1 MLVEHK
7 YLFYVCRMKAL
18 SKAEEKVLHI
28 IWSQEPTYLKDIRAT
43 YPDPK
48 PAKTTLATL
57 LKRISDK
64 GFITYDQEGG
74 SRYYRSSV
82 SKTKYLQLKIK
93 NLIGSFFD
101 SNPAQ
106 FASFFAEEM
115 ELSEE
120 EVKEVKALLK
130 AAKSKDS

>member
-1 MLVEHK
+1 
-7 YLFYVCRMKAL
+7 MKAL

-28 IWSQEPTYLKDIRAT
+28 IWSQEPTYLKDILAT

-64 GFITYDQEGG
+64 EYITYSQEGN
-74 SRYYRSSV
+74 SRCYSSSI
-82 SKTKYLQLKIK
+82 SKTKYLQHKLK

-101 SNPAQ
+101 SSPAQ

-115 ELSEE
+115 ELTDE
-120 EVKEVKALLK
+120 EVQEVKQLLNT
-130 AAKSKDS
+130 SKTKGS

>member
-1 MLVEHK
+1 
-7 YLFYVCRMKAL
+7 MKAL

-28 IWSQEPTYLKDIRAT
+28 IWSQQPTSLKDILAS

-64 GFITYDQEGG
+64 GFIKYTQEGN
-74 SRYYRSSV
+74 SRAYSSTV
-82 SKTKYLQLKIK
+82 SKTKYLQHKLK

-120 EVKEVKALLK
+120 EIKEVKELLNNS
-130 AAKSKDS
+130 KSKES